1 MVRLGAFMAPKTVIG
16 IRSKLPAPNDKP
28 ALERVAR
35 DSKVPYHTLL
45 KIANGQTE
53 DPRVST
59 VEKLQRYFERAA
71 A

>member
-1 MVRLGAFMAPKTVIG
+1 MAPKTVLDIKA
-16 IRSKLPAPNDKP
+16 KLPAPSDKE
-28 ALERVAR
+28 ALERIAKE
-35 DSKVPYHTLL
+35 SGVPYHTLL

-59 VEKLQRYFERAA
+59 IEKLLQYFDERAA